1 MPANPLAE
9 IETVSKSFNPGEHDT
24 YGTFLKGFAEELQE
38 LNRRIK
44 SGR

>member
-1 MPANPLAE
+1 V
-9 IETVSKSFNPGEHDT
+9 IESVSKNFDPSELET

-44 SGR
+44 GGR